1 MNIQNKAVTPETC
14 FLFGELPA
22 EDARKTVATLPPPV
36 RFKKGDTV
44 FTRAENEPALGI
56 LLSGSALVRRIGS
69 DGKEQLC
76 NRLFADSAFGAAA
89 LFSENEAVSHILA
102 DSGCTVQFIP
112 QSELLALA
120 KQYPSV
126 CERLLRFFTDRIRF
140 LNYSLNGL
148 RGGTAAQRLFAFLKS
163 KADENGTLTLP
174 PISSLAAT
182 LSIGRTSIYR
192 AFDELELAGFI
203 RRDGKTVT
211 LISYT

>member
-1 MNIQNKAVTPETC
+1 MNIKNKAVTPETC
-14 FLFGELPA
+14 FLFCEMTD
-22 EDARKTVATLPPPV
+22 DARKAVANLPPPV
-36 RFKKGDTV
+36 HFKKGDTV
-44 FTRAENEPALGI
+44 FSRAENEPALGI

-89 LFSENEAVSHILA
+89 LFSENETVSHILA

-112 QSELLALA
+112 QSRLLALA
-120 KQYPSV
+120 EQYPSV
-126 CERLLRFFTDRIRF
+126 CEALFRFFTDRIRF
-140 LNYSLNGL
+140 LNHSLNGL
-148 RGGTAAQRLFAFLKS
+148 RGGTAAQRLFSFLKS
-163 KADENGTLTLP
+163 KADAKGTLTLP
-174 PISSLAAT
+174 SISSLAET

-192 AFDELELAGFI
+192 AFDELEQSGFI